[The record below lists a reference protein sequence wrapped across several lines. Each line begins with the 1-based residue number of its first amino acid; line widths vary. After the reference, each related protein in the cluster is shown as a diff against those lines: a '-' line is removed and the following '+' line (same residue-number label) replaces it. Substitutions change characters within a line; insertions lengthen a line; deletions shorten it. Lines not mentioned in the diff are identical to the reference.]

1 MVLLAEIFSIVFA
14 LVGFSG
20 GQRAQ
25 VCFLHLLKLKI
36 TVFET
41 SSRRLSTVSTHP
53 WPGPA
58 PVTKAGHWSVFII
71 YPASLAQGLPATY
84 EAFELF
90 KSTKVRLDRFYM
102 ILTEL

>member
-1 MVLLAEIFSIVFA
+1 MKKNSANKSTGNFQVDSGPKFA
-14 LVGFSG
+14 FYTYPSPFYSSLSG
-20 GQRAQ
+20 LGPA
-25 VCFLHLLKLKI
+25 
-36 TVFET
+36 
-41 SSRRLSTVSTHP
+41 
-53 WPGPA
+53 PGPA